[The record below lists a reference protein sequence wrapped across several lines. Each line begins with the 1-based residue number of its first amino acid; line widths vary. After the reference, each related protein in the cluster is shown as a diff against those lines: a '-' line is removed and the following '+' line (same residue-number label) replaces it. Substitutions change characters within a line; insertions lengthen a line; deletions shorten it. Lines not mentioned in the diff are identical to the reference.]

1 MRANR
6 ATDAAP
12 PAAPALALVDHAPST
27 ALAAAPAGQMVPMA
41 GPLASALQALQAG
54 VPLEQLQ
61 GLLAI
66 QKDWEANEARKA
78 FVADMAAFKLNPP
91 EILKDKHVTFET
103 SKGTTS
109 YDHATI
115 GNVCEKIIV
124 AAAAHGF
131 SHRWV
136 PGRLEDGRLSVT
148 TVVTHR
154 LGHFEET
161 VLEGPRD
168 DSGGKNAIQG
178 AISTNTYLSRHGVLM
193 AFGFATKDQPD
204 DDGRGAAGGSAPA
217 YDAAENLEH
226 WLKQARAAE
235 TEEAIAEVRAA
246 ACNDFEAARDLA
258 GWETVRDEI
267 KAIRTAWRAAKAGQ
281 Q

>member
-1 MRANR
+1 MSA
-6 ATDAAP
+6 ATELMDAPHSVVSAP
-12 PAAPALALVDHAPST
+12 T
-27 ALAAAPAGQMVPMA
+27 AVSHTPMVGPM
-41 GPLASALQALQAG
+41 GSALQALQAG
-54 VPLEQLQ
+54 VPLDQIR
-61 GLLAI
+61 GLLDI

-103 SKGTTS
+103 SRGKTS

-136 PGRLEDGRLSVT
+136 PARLEDGRLAVT

-178 AISTNTYLSRHGVLM
+178 AISTNSYLSRHGVLM

-204 DDGRGAAGGSAPA
+204 DDGAGAGGGSG
-217 YDAAENLEH
+217 YDAEANLAY
-226 WLKQARAAE
+226 WLQQAREAT
-235 TEEAIAEVRAA
+235 TEEVIAVVRAA
-246 ACNDFEAARDLA
+246 ACNSFEAARDLP
-258 GWETVRDEI
+258 GWEAVRDEI
-267 KAIRTAWRAAKAGQ
+267 KAIRTARRAKAGQ
-281 Q
+281 P